1 MKLPKLS
8 LLVLHESIAK
18 NILGIHFFYVIV
30 LFLLI
35 SFAQGAPDVFARRD
49 LFLDGG
55 VTVLFLFSLFFSMT
69 VTFPMIPTD
78 LKENRLL
85 VFLSTYVSRSSYVL
99 HKALG
104 AALTIAINHLIL
116 CVMTSLSLY
125 IVYETHP
132 DWLFT
137 VYWAILLES
146 LLLGS
151 AILFFSVTLSRFM
164 ALMSSGFLFLIG
176 HFTYYIEYY
185 VNQLGSPLAG
195 KIILNLYTLLPNFEL
210 FGLKNAFLTSKG
222 IPDFYLI
229 WLSVYA
235 SGWIL
240 VFLLGTS
247 FWMEKKEF

>member
-8 LLVLHESIAK
+8 LLVLKECIAK
-18 NILGIHFFYVIV
+18 NVLGIHLFYIIV

-55 VTVLFLFSLFFSMT
+55 MTVLFLFSLFFAMT
-69 VTFPMIPTD
+69 VTFPMILLD
-78 LKENRLL
+78 LKENRLMI
-85 VFLSTYVSRSSYVL
+85 FLSTYVSRSRYVL

-104 AALTIAINHLIL
+104 AGITIALNHIIL
-116 CVMTSLSLY
+116 CILTSLSLY

-132 DWLFT
+132 QWMFT
-137 VYWAILLES
+137 VYWAIFLES
-146 LLLGS
+146 LVLAS
-151 AILFFSVTLSRFM
+151 AALFLSVTLSRFM
-164 ALMSSGFLFLIG
+164 AMMSTGFLFLIG

-185 VNQLGSPLAG
+185 VNQLGNPLAG
-195 KIILNLYTLLPNFEL
+195 KIILNLYSLLPNFEV
-210 FGLKNAFLTSKG
+210 FGLKNAFLTAKTV
-222 IPDFYLI
+222 PDFYIL

-240 VFLLGTS
+240 VFLLGTCL
-247 FWMEKKEF
+247 WMEKKEF